1 MVRAPDFEP
10 IGPVTFE
17 EFLEFEQESEL
28 KHELVD
34 GFIYPWGDANPVY
47 GLAGASRRHVEI
59 AENIAYALRP
69 AARARGCRI
78 YGSDL
83 LLRLTNRIA
92 YYPDVQV
99 TCDASDNHEIYNR
112 RPCVVFEVLS
122 RRTSRRDRTEKVVAY
137 RTIDSLQAYVIVHQH
152 QRLVECHFRDGSG
165 EWQLET
171 ITAGSVSIPCVDVDL
186 PLDTVYDGILDD

>member
-1 MVRAPDFEP
+1 MVRPRDVEP

-17 EFLEFEQESEL
+17 EFLELEQESEL

-34 GFIYPWGDANPVY
+34 GFIYPWGETNPAF
-47 GLAGASRRHVEI
+47 GLAGASKRHERIVR
-59 AENIAYALRP
+59 NLDYALGPRARQAGCEVWRAETLVRI
-69 AARARGCRI
+69 AARLAF
-78 YGSDL
+78 
-83 LLRLTNRIA
+83 
-92 YYPDVQV
+92 YPDLQIV
-99 TCDASDNHEIYNR
+99 CDPTDDHEIYNR

-122 RRTSRRDRTEKVVAY
+122 RRTSRVDRTEKLTAY
-137 RTIDSLQAYVIVHQH
+137 RTLESLQAYVIVHQE
-152 QRLVECHFRDGSG
+152 RRYVERHFRDSNS